1 MAIYSQPLADF
12 LAHKYMTKVKNLF
25 EVVSERPVAQ
35 HLEESVVVDIL
46 PDVVQVVVLAA
57 SADALLAVDDAAPFR
72 HVRVGVDCANKHRLE
87 LVHPGVGEQQGGV
100 VPTKHFVQSILLLR
114 KKTFMNQPKVPG
126 DG

>member
-100 VPTKHFVQSILLLR
+100 VPAI
-114 KKTFMNQPKVPG
+114 
-126 DG
+126 